1 MPEEGRE
8 TGLPDLLDAVRRRW
22 RLGLLVF
29 VAIFIGAFAY
39 AHVLPRAYTAKTIVA
54 LTPRPNSGATA
65 IDVTQLGQK
74 YVAYVT
80 APTTISTVAAQV
92 GVGQGTLQRAV
103 TASIATASVNLTIDV
118 ELGSARDAQA
128 AANALAS
135 SAESF
140 STNDKLLVAQTVSPA
155 TLPLTPSKPRRA
167 LIEGAGLL
175 LGLVIAV
182 VVAIVVER
190 SRPRVHS
197 AMEASYV
204 TGHGVI
210 GRLPRSRSIR
220 GGVDRALADPLVGGA
235 IRSLRTV
242 LDHDARVT
250 PVHTIIVTSS
260 TPGEGKSTVAAA
272 LASAIARL
280 DARVLLIDGDLRH
293 PSVASLFDLPFKP
306 GLAEMVRGQATMD
319 ACVRAVPHIPGL
331 FVLPTSGI
339 AETGD
344 LLARSVHTV
353 LGAARNSYDVVLVD
367 SPPLLVGDDTGIL
380 ATQADAVLMVVST
393 GVETRRLGEAARS
406 LDALGV
412 RVIGVVLNRAHIP
425 GYAYTY
431 GAAGTRGH
439 T

>member
-1 MPEEGRE
+1 MPDERE

-22 RLGLLVF
+22 RLGALVF
-29 VAIFIGAFAY
+29 VAILVGAFAY

-54 LTPRPNSGATA
+54 LTPRPNAGATA

-80 APTTISTVAAQV
+80 APTTISNVAAQV
-92 GVGQGTLQRAV
+92 GVSSNSLQNAV
-103 TASIATASVNLTIDV
+103 SASIATASVNLSIQV
-118 ELGSARDAQA
+118 QLGSARTAQS
-128 AANALAS
+128 AANALGNQAVT
-135 SAESF
+135 F
-140 STNDKLLVAQTVSPA
+140 SNSDKLLIAQTVAPA
-155 TLPLTPSKPRRA
+155 TLPQTPSKPRRM
-167 LIEGAGLL
+167 LIELAGLL

-182 VVAIVVER
+182 IVAVVVER

-197 AMEASYV
+197 AMEAAYV

-210 GRLPRSRSIR
+210 GRLPRSRAIR
-220 GGVDRALADPLVGGA
+220 QGIDRALADPLVGGA

-250 PVHTIIVTSS
+250 PVHTLIVTSS

-293 PSVASLFDLPFKP
+293 PSVASLFGLPVKP
-306 GLAEMVRGQATMD
+306 GLAELVRGQASLES
-319 ACVRAVPHIPGL
+319 CVRAVPHIPGL

-339 AETGD
+339 TETGD

-353 LGAARNSYDVVLVD
+353 LGSARAGYDVVLVD
-367 SPPLLVGDDTGIL
+367 SPPLLVGDDTGTL

-393 GVETRRLGEAARS
+393 GVETVRLGEAART

-412 RVIGVVLNRAHIP
+412 RVIGVVLNRARIP

-431 GAAGTRGH
+431 GAAGTRGR